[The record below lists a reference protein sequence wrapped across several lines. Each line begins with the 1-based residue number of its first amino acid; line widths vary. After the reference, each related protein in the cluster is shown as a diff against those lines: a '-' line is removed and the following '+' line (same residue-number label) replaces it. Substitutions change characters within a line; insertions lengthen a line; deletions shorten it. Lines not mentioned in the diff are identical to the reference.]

1 MRPILRSQFFGL
13 RPWRRH
19 SLVLLVAG
27 LVYMLIGA
35 SYVYTDPLPSREAAL
50 QLALKWFPIE
60 VWGGVF
66 MVCGAL
72 ALISSR
78 WPPISKTWGY
88 MVLTGLSSG
97 WAAFYLMG
105 VLIFHT
111 SRQNLSAVL
120 SWGLIAFL
128 WWAISGLR
136 NPGEPDVL
144 CDAHFMAEHHNE
156 QVHIELSEL
165 GETKEG

>member
-1 MRPILRSQFFGL
+1 MIAPHPFFGL

-27 LVYMLIGA
+27 LVYIAIGISFITTEPTPA
-35 SYVYTDPLPSREAAL
+35 RQVA
-50 QLALKWFPIE
+50 LALAFFWAPIE
-60 VWGGVF
+60 FWGGVF
-66 MVCGAL
+66 IFAGMMAI
-72 ALISSR
+72 ISSR

-88 MVLTGLSSG
+88 MVLTGLSAG

-105 VLIFHT
+105 IFFYH
-111 SRQNLSAVL
+111 SPKQNISGTL

-136 NPGEPDVL
+136 NPGEPEEKYVAGL
-144 CDAHFMAEHHNE
+144 VPEKEAESIR
-156 QVHIELSEL
+156 IELSSDL
-165 GETKEG
+165 GGDKEV